1 MPHEMPW
8 SLAYFMET
16 CDRLGISNPGLRA
29 HILQAAVK
37 GQVHENVLFMLC
49 ARDYIYN
56 PTDLKWEGIE
66 SLFLGPG
73 KPFQINVGDDALG
86 DIMNRMRKPAVDVKW
101 EDGGAHKI
109 TSFTYQPGIYA
120 GGAGNYNLRTKTIAG
135 ALGGLSRALV
145 NDMIRQITEIRT
157 GVAGSDVSDHRFH
170 LYMHDMRNR
179 LRRFWP
185 GQFHV
190 LGL

>member
-1 MPHEMPW
+1 MPHQLPS
-8 SLAYFMET
+8 SLTYFMEV
-16 CDRLGISNPGLRA
+16 CDKLGISSPGLRA
-29 HILQAAVK
+29 HVLLAAVK
-37 GQVHENVLFMLC
+37 GQIHENVLFLMC

-86 DIMNRMRKPAVDVKW
+86 GIMGRIRNPAVDVKL
-101 EDGGAHKI
+101 ENGAAHKI
-109 TSFTYQPGIYA
+109 TDFTFKPGIYA
-120 GGAGNYNLRTKTIAG
+120 GGAGNYNLRTKTLA
-135 ALGGLSRALV
+135 AACSGLSRALV
-145 NDMIRQITEIRT
+145 NDMIKQVTNIRT
-157 GVAGSDVSDHRFH
+157 GAADPRFPPHRLH
-170 LYMHDMRNR
+170 LYMQDMRNR

-185 GQFHV
+185 GQLHE

>member
-1 MPHEMPW
+1 MPHELPW
-8 SLAYFMET
+8 SLAYFMQT
-16 CDRLGISNPGLRA
+16 CDKLGISNPGLRA
-29 HILQAAVK
+29 SILRAAVK
-37 GQVHENVLFMLC
+37 GQVHENVLFMMC

-56 PTDLKWEGIE
+56 PTDLKWQGIE

-86 DIMNRMRKPAVDVKW
+86 SAMDRMRNPAVDVKW

-109 TSFTYQPGIYA
+109 ANFTYKPGIYA

-135 ALGGLSRALV
+135 ALGGMSRAMV
-145 NDMIRQITEIRT
+145 NDMIKQVTQIRA
-157 GVAGSDVSDHRFH
+157 GVAGSDVSDHRFN
-170 LYMHDMRNR
+170 LYMQDIRNR

-185 GQFHV
+185 GQLHE